1 VTGLIDLH
9 VHTTASDGSAS
20 PAETVRAAAERGV
33 TLLAICDH
41 DTTVGIAEAQSA
53 AKEAGITLVPGV
65 ELSGDSESNDIHVL
79 GYFIDIES
87 DELQAALLELR
98 ESRNA
103 RNTRILAKLAE
114 LGAPVSEERVREI
127 AGYGSVGRPH
137 IAAALVEA
145 GHVATGMEA
154 FYRYLARGK
163 PAFSPRKQLEPGH
176 ARDVIH
182 AAGGL
187 AALAHP
193 IKVGSNAA
201 VESALDAGLDAIE
214 VYHSDHTAHQVET
227 LLALA
232 RSRNLL
238 VVGGTDSHGPHSD
251 RPLAIGSV
259 TIPEWVGDEVLR
271 HAPGWWREGR

>member
-1 VTGLIDLH
+1 MTGLIDLH
-9 VHTTASDGSAS
+9 VHTTASDGTAS
-20 PAETVRAAAERGV
+20 PAETVRAASERGV
-33 TLLAICDH
+33 ALLAICDH
-41 DTTVGIAEAQSA
+41 DTTVGIAEAQAA
-53 AKEAGITLVPGV
+53 AKEAGVILIPGV

-79 GYFIDIES
+79 GYFVNIES
-87 DELQAALLELR
+87 EELQAALLDLR

-154 FYRYLARGK
+154 FHRYLARGK

-176 ARDVIH
+176 AREVIH

-193 IKVGSNAA
+193 VKVGSSAA

-214 VYHSDHTAHQVET
+214 VYHSDHTAHHVET
-227 LLALA
+227 LLTLA

-251 RPLAIGSV
+251 RPLAISSV
-259 TIPEWVGDEVLR
+259 SIPEWVGEEVLR
-271 HAPGWWREGR
+271 SAPEWWREGR

>member
-1 VTGLIDLH
+1 MTGLIDLH
-9 VHTTASDGSAS
+9 VHTTASDGTAS
-20 PAETVRAAAERGV
+20 PAETVRTAAERGV

-41 DTTVGIAEAQSA
+41 DTTVGIAEAQAA

-79 GYFIDIES
+79 GYFINVES

-103 RNTRILAKLAE
+103 RNMRILAKLTE

-137 IAAALVEA
+137 IATALVEA

-154 FYRYLARGK
+154 FHRYLARGK

-176 ARDVIH
+176 ACDVIH

-193 IKVGSNAA
+193 VKVGSNVA

-259 TIPEWVGDEVLR
+259 TIPEWVGEEVLKR
-271 HAPGWWREGR
+271 APGWWREGR

>member
-1 VTGLIDLH
+1 MTGLIDLH
-9 VHTTASDGSAS
+9 VHTTASDGTAS
-20 PAETVRAAAERGV
+20 PAETVRTAAERGV

-41 DTTVGIAEAQSA
+41 DTTVGIAEAQAA

-79 GYFIDIES
+79 GYFINVES

-103 RNTRILAKLAE
+103 RNMRILAKLTE

-137 IAAALVEA
+137 IATALVEA

-154 FYRYLARGK
+154 FHRYLARGK

-193 IKVGSNAA
+193 VKVGSNAA

-259 TIPEWVGDEVLR
+259 TIPEWVGEEVLKR
-271 HAPGWWREGR
+271 APGWWREGR